1 MTGTQ
6 HSDSFTIPP
15 MKGWRRLK
23 SLAKSR
29 PWLAE
34 LLVAV
39 LGVII
44 GVALMPALI
53 FYAGSQ
59 ALGLYEGATLGHLYS
74 SLLQGIKEAS
84 IAAWIVV
91 LGPYGLYVLF
101 RLLKMWWRNSA
112 KLA

>member
-1 MTGTQ
+1 MGENAVQ
-6 HSDSFTIPP
+6 YLVS
-15 MKGWRRLK
+15 
-23 SLAKSR
+23 SLENSLR
-29 PWLAE
+29 FREEWS

-59 ALGLYEGATLGHLYS
+59 ALGLYEGATVGHLYS
-74 SLLQGIKEAS
+74 SLFQGIKEAS

-91 LGPYGLYVLF
+91 LGPYGLYLLF
-101 RLLKMWWRNSA
+101 RGLQLWWRSSA